1 MQRKGGAP
9 KRRGLPDGAL
19 GGAAAPVGKGG
30 RAEAARAARNEMEGQ
45 HE

>member
-9 KRRGLPDGAL
+9 KRRGLPDGGP
-19 GGAAAPVGKGG
+19 GGAAAPVGNGG
-30 RAEAARAARNEMEGQ
+30 RTEAARAARNEMEGQ